1 MDLLSKSLGLDP
13 LNRAELYHISREM
26 VDILSTSTVNNDQRS
41 VLNGFY
47 GHKHSEKTKLLLSDK
62 AKNNKRRLGKKHTEE
77 TKDKIRQK
85 KIGQPSARKGMP
97 AWNKGLT
104 QSPETTRKIS
114 EALRGVARSA
124 EAKEAIR
131 LAAKNRMKKTC
142 PHCNKIVDAS
152 NYSRWHGDMC
162 KHA

>member
-1 MDLLSKSLGLDP
+1 
-13 LNRAELYHISREM
+13 M
-26 VDILSTSTVNNDQRS
+26 VFMVINTRRRPSCFFPKKQKTTND
-41 VLNGFY
+41 VLV
-47 GHKHSEKTKLLLSDK
+47 
-62 AKNNKRRLGKKHTEE
+62 KKHTEE

-85 KIGQPSARKGMP
+85 KLGQPSARKGMP
-97 AWNKGLT
+97 AWNKGLV

-124 EAKEAIR
+124 EAREAIR
-131 LAAKNRMKKTC
+131 LAAKNRVKKTC

-162 KHA
+162 KYA